1 MTFKEFIASSCQI
14 ALSGGDANQSQFLD
28 MEMTAEALVPTVFQ
42 NVALAAAANPDK
54 QSLLRRTHTVTLT
67 AGVGTLPGEVL
78 TQCLHSATLTDPDDD
93 TVAQD
98 MSYVP
103 QWFDFLEAKRFE
115 PRLGY
120 WNVKGDDELHYIRP
134 TDDSE
139 TKTGDVDITVASV
152 PAIPATAG
160 AVLVVPDEI
169 LSDLQA
175 ALANAIRAKGS
186 V

>member
-1 MTFKEFIASSCQI
+1 MRYSEFIASSCQM
-14 ALSGGDANQSQFLD
+14 ALSGMDANKSPFLD
-28 MEMTAEALVPTVFQ
+28 IEMTAESLVPTVFQ
-42 NVALAAAANPDK
+42 SVALATAADPDK
-54 QSLLRRTHTVTLT
+54 QSLLRRTHTIALT

-78 TQCLHSATLTDPDDD
+78 TQCLHSATITDPDDD

-98 MSYVP
+98 MSFVP
-103 QWFDFLEAKRFE
+103 QWFDFLEAKGYE

-120 WNVKGDDELHYIRP
+120 WTCKGDDELHYIRP

-152 PAIPATAG
+152 PVIPATAG
-160 AVLVVPDEI
+160 ATLVVPDEI

-175 ALANAIRAKGS
+175 ALANAIRAKGAA
-186 V
+186 